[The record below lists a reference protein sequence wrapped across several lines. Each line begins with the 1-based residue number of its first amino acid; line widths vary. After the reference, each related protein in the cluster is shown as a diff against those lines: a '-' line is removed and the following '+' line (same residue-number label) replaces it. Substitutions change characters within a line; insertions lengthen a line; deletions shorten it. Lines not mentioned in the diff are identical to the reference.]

1 MFKGGQRSIFK
12 QDKIR
17 NRIILAQKKFYKSLL
32 DKCWKGIVGYKY
44 KFYESRHLKTET
56 LAKKNRTEL

>member
-17 NRIILAQKKFYKSLL
+17 NILTQKKVYKSVL
-32 DKCWKGIVGYKY
+32 DKCWKGIVGCKS
-44 KFYESRHLKTET
+44 KFYESHHLKTET
-56 LAKKNRTEL
+56 LVKKK